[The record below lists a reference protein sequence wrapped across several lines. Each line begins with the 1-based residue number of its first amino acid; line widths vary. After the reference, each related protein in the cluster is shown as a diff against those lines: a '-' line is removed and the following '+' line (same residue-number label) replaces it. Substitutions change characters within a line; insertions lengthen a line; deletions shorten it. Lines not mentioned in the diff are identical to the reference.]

1 MGYLDN
7 DNYLF
12 IVDRAKDIVIRG
24 GENISCLEVE
34 DRINTHPDILEA
46 SVFGIPDERLG
57 EILCCSVSLDKNSK
71 INSDDLKEFLKQY
84 LASFKIPERVDIH
97 YDQLPRTAS
106 GKIYKLKLREKMI
119 STI

>member
-1 MGYLDN
+1 MC
-7 DNYLF
+7 
-12 IVDRAKDIVIRG
+12 IRDR
-24 GENISCLEVE
+24 

-57 EILCCSVSLDKNSK
+57 EILCCSISLEKNSN
-71 INSDDLKEFLKQY
+71 INSDDLKKFLKQY
-84 LASFKIPERVDIH
+84 LASFKIPERVDIQ

-119 STI
+119 STY